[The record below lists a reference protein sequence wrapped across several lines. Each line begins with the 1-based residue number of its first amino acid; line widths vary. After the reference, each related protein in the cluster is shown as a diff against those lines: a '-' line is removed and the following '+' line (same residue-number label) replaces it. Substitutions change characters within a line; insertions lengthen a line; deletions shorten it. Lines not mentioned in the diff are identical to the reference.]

1 VPNLSYE
8 SGSQANRFQVIRRIS
23 QPDALAARFSDDDLK
38 RSIEGSIAQA
48 SVMWLLHRGLEVVQ
62 DRRESLEQQI
72 VQFSSAVFEALLT
85 SYPVLR
91 YAGNER
97 LWFIYFKG
105 FLNANTHPREEMV
118 SALRN
123 IASENGFGDL
133 RPLFKKPGETEKPT
147 RGRTSDAEAL
157 EQIARG
163 LEPVDDSFE
172 I

>member
-1 VPNLSYE
+1 MCPAVDTNPARDPIL
-8 SGSQANRFQVIRRIS
+8 IRGI
-23 QPDALAARFSDDDLK
+23 PPPEDLAASISNDDLK

-91 YAGNER
+91 HAGNER

-123 IASENGFGDL
+123 IASENDFGDL
-133 RPLFKKPGETEKPT
+133 PRLLKKPGETEKTTPS
-147 RGRTSDAEAL
+147 RASDAEAL

-163 LEPVDDSFE
+163 LELRGGSFE
-172 I
+172 T